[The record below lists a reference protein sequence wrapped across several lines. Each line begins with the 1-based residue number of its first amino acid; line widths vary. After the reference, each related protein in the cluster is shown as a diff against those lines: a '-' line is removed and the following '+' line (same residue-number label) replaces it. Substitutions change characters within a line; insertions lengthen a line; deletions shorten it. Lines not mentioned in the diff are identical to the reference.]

1 MGRVTS
7 LVALGP
13 RCWPFVLRVAATA
26 AAVELAVRTL
36 PLPAVSRFAGVPLA
50 VGPERPGDAWA
61 AIPDR
66 DRRRAELALRV
77 LRGRPFRAT
86 CLRRALVLGVLLRRH
101 HPALRV
107 GVAKAAGTVAA
118 HAWLEVDGVSLDAES
133 AAYRP
138 LPLGNGRAAPGLPG
152 LAAAA

>member
-1 MGRVTS
+1 MGRLTS

-13 RCWPFVLRVAATA
+13 RHWPLVLRVAATA

-36 PLPAVSRFAGVPLA
+36 PLPVVSRLARVPLA

-61 AIPDR
+61 AIGEP

-86 CLRRALVLGVLLRRH
+86 CLRRALVLGILLRRH
-101 HPALRV
+101 RPALRV
-107 GVAKAAGTVAA
+107 GVAKAGGAVAA

-138 LPLGNGRAAPGLPG
+138 LPLGAVRAQGRPG